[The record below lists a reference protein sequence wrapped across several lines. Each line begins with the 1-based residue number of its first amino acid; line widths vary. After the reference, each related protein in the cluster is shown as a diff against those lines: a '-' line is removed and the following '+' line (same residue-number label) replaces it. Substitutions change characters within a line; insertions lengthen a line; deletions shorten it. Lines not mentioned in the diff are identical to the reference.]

1 MENNPEIIV
10 AGHLCLDIIPG
21 LQNINIQQPED
32 FFVPGKL
39 VDSSQAEVST
49 GGCVSNTGLGLTK
62 IGIKTAL
69 MGKVGED
76 SFGQIVRSLIKD
88 DWGITD
94 GMIVDENSVTSHTI
108 VISPKGY
115 DRMFLHCP
123 GANDTFCADDID
135 FNLVSKAKHFHFGY
149 PPLMK
154 KMYIN
159 DGEELVKIFR
169 RAKECG
175 VTTSLDMA
183 LPDPDSESGK
193 VNWKRVLEKI
203 LPYVDIYLPSAE
215 EILFMLDKERFVQY
229 QNKSSGDS
237 IPLFTG
243 DDLHNI
249 SSSLL
254 DMGAKIIV
262 IKCGHRGSYIRTAN
276 KEKLSHINTG
286 FFNVNEWTNKELW
299 QPAFTINV
307 RPNTT
312 GSGDATIAGFLAAY
326 IKGCSAE
333 KSICYANA
341 TGACSVTAPGALTG
355 IVTWEE
361 LTERIDSGWESSFL
375 EVEGKNW
382 ERSGNIWFCLSPQS
396 EIN

>member
-1 MENNPEIIV
+1 MKNNPEIIV

-21 LQNINIQQPED
+21 LQNINIQKPEE

-39 VDSSQAEVST
+39 LNSSQANIST

-76 SFGQIVRSLIKD
+76 YFGRIIRMIIKD
-88 DWGITD
+88 DWGISS
-94 GMIVDENSVTSHTI
+94 GMIVDKNSVSSHTV
-108 VISPKGY
+108 VISPKGF

-135 FNLVSKAKHFHFGY
+135 FELVKRAKHFHFGY
-149 PPLMK
+149 PPLMR
-154 KMYIN
+154 KMFIN

-169 RAKECG
+169 TAKECG

-183 LPDPDSESGK
+183 LPDPDSESGQI
-193 VNWKRVLEKI
+193 NWKKLLENV

-215 EILFMLDKERFVQY
+215 EILFMLDKEKFLDY

-243 DDLHNI
+243 EDLHDI
-249 SSSLL
+249 GSALL
-254 DMGAKIIV
+254 AMGTKIV
-262 IKCGHRGSYIRTAN
+262 LVKCGHRGSYIRTAN
-276 KEKLSHINTG
+276 KKVLADMNTN
-286 FFNVNEWTNKELW
+286 FFNISEWENKELW
-299 QPAFTINV
+299 QPAFKISV
-307 RPNTT
+307 RPNAT

-341 TGACSVTAPGALTG
+341 TGACSVTAPGSLTG
-355 IVTWEE
+355 LISWDE
-361 LTERIDSGWESSFL
+361 LTKRLDDGWESAFL
-375 EVEGKNW
+375 NVEGENW
-382 ERSGNIWFCLSPQS
+382 KPYNNTWVRL
-396 EIN
+396 

>member
-1 MENNPEIIV
+1 MKNKPEIIV

-21 LQNINIQQPED
+21 LQNVNIPKPED

-39 VDSSQAEVST
+39 LDSSQANVST

-62 IGIKTAL
+62 IGVKTAL

-76 SFGQIVRSLIKD
+76 YFGRIIRMIIKD
-88 DWGITD
+88 DWGINN

-108 VISPKGY
+108 VISPKGF

-135 FNLVSKAKHFHFGY
+135 FDLVSQAKHFHFGY
-149 PPLMK
+149 PPLMR

-183 LPDPDSESGK
+183 LPDPDSESGQ
-193 VNWKRVLEKI
+193 VNWKKVLENV

-215 EILFMLDKERFVQY
+215 EILFMLDKEKFLKY

-254 DMGAKIIV
+254 DMGAKIIM

-276 KEKLSHINTG
+276 KEGLADIESD
-286 FFNVNEWTNKELW
+286 FFNVNDWENKELW
-299 QPAFTINV
+299 QPAYKINV
-307 RPNTT
+307 RPNAT

-355 IVTWEE
+355 LITWEE
-361 LTERIDSGWESSFL
+361 LTKKLESGWESAFL
-375 EVEGKNW
+375 DVEGENW
-382 ERSGNIWFCLSPQS
+382 KKANNVWLRLS
-396 EIN
+396 